1 MKSSNY
7 VEEPDQLIV
16 QSATTSF
23 RVAPNHTL
31 IFLFEDKT
39 VELSIEE
46 LKNILLLNE
55 TLSKQNFSLTECL
68 EKEVKSS
75 MSELKIPSKFAFNA
89 DSRASLKEILF
100 MEDISNRALQLQLWA
115 AEQAALICIGNPDS
129 LWSIQL
135 EILDWIRTHSDF
147 LTNSKSAIPNN

>member
-1 MKSSNY
+1 M
-7 VEEPDQLIV
+7 
-16 QSATTSF
+16 
-23 RVAPNHTL
+23 
-31 IFLFEDKT
+31 FEIKIN
-39 VELSIEE
+39 VIEE
-46 LKNILLLNE
+46 VATEIATLLNVGQNNKPGQRYE
-55 TLSKQNFSLTECL
+55 ISANNLTSLNDVKLLSAIAEYL

-75 MSELKIPSKFAFNA
+75 MSELKIPSKFAFDA
-89 DSRASLKEILF
+89 DSRVSLKEILF
-100 MEDISNRALQLQLWA
+100 MEDIFNRALQLQLWA